1 MAIALDSSAVDTRIR
16 MPDSVTVNSIT
27 ELHRQFLEALRAK
40 QSIEIDFDQTTELDA
55 SAVQLLYRVCQ
66 SAGSADLTITV
77 AGTLPD
83 LVQKTFRD
91 AGLDPFQRALQALGQ

>member
-1 MAIALDSSAVDTRIR
+1 
-16 MPDSVTVNSIT
+16 
-27 ELHRQFLEALRAK
+27 
-40 QSIEIDFDQTTELDA
+40 
-55 SAVQLLYRVCQ
+55 
-66 SAGSADLTITV
+66 V